1 MIVPELVLLFVV
13 IVVAILSARGI
24 GRFSDSYTSARKN
37 WFGFAKPKET
47 ETEALRKEVKEL
59 RKLLAGEETKPE
71 KPALPKPPGKFWS

>member
-47 ETEALRKEVKEL
+47 DTEALRKEVKEL
-59 RKLLAGEETKPE
+59 RKLLEEKKPE
-71 KPALPKPPGKFWS
+71 RPPLPMPTGKFWS